1 MVFELNWKH
10 SSIGL
15 CHGLRR
21 ETEDTAGLLM
31 ERQRHSGVTESPWG
45 TGMKPGSRDEA
56 AESHISEKCLS
67 AFVGG
72 HHLLCLCGE
81 KNNDYSSQYGVRLH
95 RHPRISLNHIL
106 A

>member
-10 SSIGL
+10 FSIGL

-21 ETEDTAGLLM
+21 ETEDTAGLLT
-31 ERQRHSGVTESPWG
+31 EWQRHSAVTESPWG

-56 AESHISEKCLS
+56 AESHISEKFLS

-72 HHLLCLCGE
+72 HE
-81 KNNDYSSQYGVRLH
+81 VRRTMTIVANMESGQTDIH
-95 RHPRISLNHIL
+95 ASH
-106 A
+106 